1 MQKFRFAKPN
11 RQNKILMNV
20 KREFQEVENA
30 KIRHFSHI
38 LDHRTEFWKYAS
50 FEGAEIARTS
60 FVYGVFSIKKALL
73 KSAKIENS
81 RTGKSDFLVQ
91 NVKNQFFHELPWRG
105 IWVIQTLTFGVYFSN
120 LGNNLHHLQS
130 SIVPHTSHVVFGSP
144 R

>member
-1 MQKFRFAKPN
+1 
-11 RQNKILMNV
+11 MNV

-81 RTGKSDFLVQ
+81 RMEKTDFLVQ
-91 NVKNQFFHELPWRG
+91 NVKNQFLHKLPWRG
-105 IWVIQTLTFGVYFSN
+105 IGVVQTLTFGVYFPN
-120 LGNNLHHLQS
+120 LGDNLHHLQS
-130 SIVPHTSHVVFGSP
+130 GIVSHTCHVVLGSP
-144 R
+144 G

>member
-1 MQKFRFAKPN
+1 MKH
-11 RQNKILMNV
+11 
-20 KREFQEVENA
+20 EFQEVENA

-50 FEGAEIARTS
+50 FEGPEIAQTAS
-60 FVYGVFSIKKALL
+60 VYRVFSIKKALL

-81 RTGKSDFLVQ
+81 RMGKTDFLVQ
-91 NVKNQFFHELPWRG
+91 NVKNQFLHELPWRG
-105 IWVIQTLTFGVYFSN
+105 IGVVQTLTFGIYFSN